1 VSLGD
6 AYKQSLLLESSLM
19 RQQNM
24 QFLLIATFIPTY
36 AFGFVKKK
44 IYLLEALRELVLLKP
59 LNLVTP
65 MCKLSYIL

>member
-6 AYKQSLLLESSLM
+6 AYKPSLLLESSLM

-44 IYLLEALRELVLLKP
+44 FTY
-59 LNLVTP
+59 
-65 MCKLSYIL
+65 